1 MKKWMM
7 KKIKTQ
13 YKRSGNQK
21 FDSLKG
27 IMKFINIKSEDKKEK
42 GRKEPIIEEKHGTAL
57 QSLQN
62 QKRIRRGFYEKLYA
76 NKFEYLDE
84 INKFIQNTALI
95 TDKKKIW
102 KFHIYESIES
112 VTKNSS

>member
-1 MKKWMM
+1 MVQHYSPYR
-7 KKIKTQ
+7 I
-13 YKRSGNQK
+13 
-21 FDSLKG
+21 
-27 IMKFINIKSEDKKEK
+27 KKE
-42 GRKEPIIEEKHGTAL
+42 I
-57 QSLQN
+57 
-62 QKRIRRGFYEKLYA
+62 IRRGFYEKLYA

-102 KFHIYESIES
+102 KFHIYERIES

>member
-1 MKKWMM
+1 MM

-62 QKRIRRGFYEKLYA
+62 QKRN
-76 NKFEYLDE
+76 NKKGIL
-84 INKFIQNTALI
+84 
-95 TDKKKIW
+95 
-102 KFHIYESIES
+102 
-112 VTKNSS
+112 